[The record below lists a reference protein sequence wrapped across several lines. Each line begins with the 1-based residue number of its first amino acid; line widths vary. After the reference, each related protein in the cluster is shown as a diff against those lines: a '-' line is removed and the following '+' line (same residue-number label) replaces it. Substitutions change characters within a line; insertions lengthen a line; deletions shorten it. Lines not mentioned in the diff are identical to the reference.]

1 MIPIILI
8 YNSEIKKSK
17 FINKQCDKLKIKKKT
32 NLIILNEDDQILSI
46 DHVRNIY
53 QSKLLNST
61 SNSQHKIIVINNLDL
76 ARLETQNSLLKIIEE
91 SNEKI
96 LFVLCAKSKE
106 RIIKTILSRS
116 KIVNIIEKKKK
127 TSNFYID
134 IIDSNLPF
142 LMKNNCFVNKEEA
155 LIFCD
160 NLINHLR
167 LKSNLSNKINLLI
180 KEILITRNL
189 IEQNNIN
196 FQFAIDHLLIF
207 IRNYVKDKI

>member
-1 MIPIILI
+1 MIPIVLI
-8 YNSEIKKSK
+8 SDSEVKTNK
-17 FINKQCDKLKIKKKT
+17 FIIEHCSKLKIKKST
-32 NLIILNEDDQILSI
+32 NLIFLNEKNQILTI
-46 DHVRNIY
+46 DQVRRIY
-53 QSKLLNST
+53 QLQL
-61 SNSQHKIIVINNLDL
+61 INNVNISEYTIIIINNIDL

-127 TSNFYID
+127 TSDFYID

-142 LMKNNCFVNKEEA
+142 LMKNNCLANKEEA

-160 NLINHLR
+160 NFINYLR
-167 LKSNLSNKINLLI
+167 LKSNLANKTNLII
-180 KEILITRNL
+180 KEIIFTRNL

-207 IRNYVKDKI
+207 IKNYVKG